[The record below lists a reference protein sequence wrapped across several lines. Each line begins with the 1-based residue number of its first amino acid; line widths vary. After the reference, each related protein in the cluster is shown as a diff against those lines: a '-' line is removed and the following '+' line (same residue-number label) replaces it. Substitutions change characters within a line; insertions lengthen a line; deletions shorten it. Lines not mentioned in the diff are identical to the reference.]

1 MEDLLIATLSK
12 LGYPVMLQGSLL
24 SDEPY
29 PDSFFT
35 FWEDESEEVESYN
48 NRELLTA
55 FSYSINF
62 YSTDQEK
69 VYTAVREAI
78 TLLRTADFITSGAGY
93 SVPSGNDTH
102 DARGF
107 EVKYLKNN

>member
-1 MEDLLIATLSK
+1 MEDLLITTLSE

-24 SDEPY
+24 ANEPY

-35 FWEDESEEVESYN
+35 FWEDESEEDKSYD
-48 NRELLTA
+48 NRELLTVFA
-55 FSYSINF
+55 YSINF
-62 YSTDQEK
+62 YSTDQDK
-69 VYTAVREAI
+69 VYTVVREAI
-78 TLLRTADFITSGAGY
+78 ALLRTADFITSGAGY